1 MKWTFP
7 LKKNTLEDFPSF
19 QTHHCYLSS
28 HVKPKHGLFLVQKT
42 MDMTRKEKH
51 TWRLSEFPKHIN
63 GAFSHKLNQNPKFC
77 LAKFF
82 KTKTIFEKQ
91 KQNLVFSFP
100 FFGTHVKNNFV
111 DLFAIKSKNLWS
123 ILYIFNYSLKHFTKN
138 NQKYLEF
145 VYKQYVFIINSQKN
159 CFMS

>member
-19 QTHHCYLSS
+19 QTHHCYISS

-42 MDMTRKEKH
+42 VDMTRKEKY

-82 KTKTIFEKQ
+82 KTKTKFSVFFSLF
-91 KQNLVFSFP
+91 QNSY
-100 FFGTHVKNNFV
+100 VKNNFIN
-111 DLFAIKSKNLWS
+111 LFAIKSKNLWS

>member
-42 MDMTRKEKH
+42 MDMTRKEQY

-100 FFGTHVKNNFV
+100 FFRTHMWKTILSTYLLLRAKIYEVF
-111 DLFAIKSKNLWS
+111 FIFS
-123 ILYIFNYSLKHFTKN
+123 II
-138 NQKYLEF
+138 
-145 VYKQYVFIINSQKN
+145 V
-159 CFMS
+159 